1 MLKDGK
7 WYESERQY
15 FQELWL
21 LNRSLDKEG
30 QEHCKDC
37 IHKEVQGNVAKCT
50 KHKTILDSHGKKEES
65 ALCCYECSGVDREYP
80 IQEMQLRPYQEEAV
94 VKGLEILRTYG
105 LVYFTMEVRTG
116 KTYVSFETL
125 QRAGYRNI
133 LFITKK
139 IAIPNIEEQA
149 LQFPELSVKV
159 VNYESAHKV
168 RDSFDAVVIDEAHNL
183 GTYPKPSD
191 RWKKVKELC
200 YGRALVFLSGTPTPE
215 SWSTIFYQFKLADN
229 CPFPEP
235 NFYRWADNYVNVR
248 MKRVAGGKSVNDYS
262 GAKIKEIQAV
272 ISRYQVTV
280 TQQEAGFRKE
290 INESVLEVKM
300 SGFTKLAYQ
309 IMLKRSLI
317 EFLPCGTLRE
327 PEIIP
332 AESEASLQGKC
343 HQIASGTI
351 KGVLNKGLVL
361 DITKALEI
369 RDHAA
374 VHGYRKFAIYYKYVA
389 ELEIIKK
396 VFGNRLIKEPEDF
409 QESLSGIFASQVISG
424 REGIR
429 LDTAEALYM
438 FNIDYAYLSYE
449 QTRNRIQSFER
460 DTVPELIW
468 VFSDLGLEA
477 EIYKKVRKKENF
489 TTRHFRRLR

>member
-1 MLKDGK
+1 
-7 WYESERQY
+7 
-15 FQELWL
+15 
-21 LNRSLDKEG
+21 
-30 QEHCKDC
+30 
-37 IHKEVQGNVAKCT
+37 
-50 KHKTILDSHGKKEES
+50 
-65 ALCCYECSGVDREYP
+65 
-80 IQEMQLRPYQEEAV
+80 AV
-94 VKGLEILRTYG
+94 TRGLEILKTYG

-159 VNYESAHKV
+159 VNYESAHKI

-229 CPFPEP
+229 CPFSEP

-300 SGFTKLAYQ
+300 SGYTKLAYN

-317 EFLPCGTLRE
+317 EFLRCGSLRE

-351 KGVLNKGLVL
+351 KGILNKGLVL
-361 DITKALEI
+361 DISKALEI

-389 ELEIIKK
+389 EFEIIKK
-396 VFGNRLIKEPEDF
+396 VFGRRLIKKPEDF
-409 QESLSGIFASQVISG
+409 QKSISGVFASQVISG
-424 REGIR
+424 REGLR
-429 LDTAEALYM
+429 LDTAQALYM

-468 VFSDLGLEA
+468 VFSDLGIEA

-489 TTRHFRRLR
+489 TTRHFRRIFRNSKMEG